1 MALCPLC
8 GTQTSERGGLCLHHT
23 CVYGDGWATANR
35 IMCAFFHRKQEPERL
50 GPVERDDAFFAY
62 TGEVG

>member
-1 MALCPLC
+1 MALCASCGLQLIGRDELC
-8 GTQTSERGGLCLHHT
+8 SHHA
-23 CVYGDGWATANR
+23 CAYGADWATGNR